1 MDWRELYKQKV
12 ISASEAGEKIK
23 NGYRVVI
30 GHAAGEP
37 RAVIDA
43 MVRDSDKFSNIEI
56 VHMIGMGTGEY
67 VKKEK
72 EFNFKHNSLFAGPST
87 RNAIADGRADFTPC
101 FFSEIPKLFREEYLK
116 VNVAI
121 IQISIPDEHGFCS
134 FGVSND
140 YTKPAAECADIV
152 IAEINPNMPRTL
164 GDSFIHV
171 RDIDYIVEVNYP
183 LMEMK
188 PSEIGKVE
196 KAIGKNCAE
205 LIEDGS
211 TLQLGIGSIP
221 DAVLLFLKDKKDLG
235 IHSEMISDGVLELVE
250 SGVINNKKKTL
261 HKDKMVASFF
271 MGTKKFYNFI
281 DNNPM
286 IEMHPV
292 DYVNDPYIIGKND
305 NMVSINSCIQI
316 DLMGQVAAESMGLK
330 QFSGVGGQVD
340 FVRGANISS
349 GGKSIIAMPSTAAKG
364 TISRIVTFLEEGTA
378 VTTSR
383 NDVHYVVTEYGIAG
397 LKGKSLK
404 ERARALINI
413 AHPNFRAQLIKEW
426 EKRFNKQFNY
436 FIYHKIHK

>member
-1 MDWRELYKQKV
+1 MDWRELYKEKV
-12 ISASEAGEKIK
+12 VSASEAADKIK

-37 RAVIDA
+37 KEVIDA

-56 VHMIGMGTGEY
+56 VHMIGMGTGGY
-67 VKKEK
+67 VKEEK
-72 EFNFKHNSLFAGPST
+72 EFNFKHNSLFAGSST
-87 RNAIADGRADFTPC
+87 RDAIADGRADFTPC

-171 RDIDYIVEVNYP
+171 KDIDYIVEVNYP
-183 LMEMK
+183 LIEIK
-188 PSEIGKVE
+188 PSKIGEVE

-261 HKDKMVASFF
+261 HKDKMIVTFF

-364 TISRIVTFLEEGTA
+364 TISRIVPFLEEGTA

-383 NDVHYVVTEYGIAG
+383 NDVHYVITEYGIAG

-426 EKRFNKQFNY
+426 EKRFNKQFDY

>member
-12 ISASEAGEKIK
+12 ISASEAAEKIK

-43 MVRDSDKFSNIEI
+43 MVGDSDKFSNIEI
-56 VHMIGMGTGEY
+56 VHMIGMGTGGY
-67 VKKEK
+67 VKEEK
-72 EFNFKHNSLFAGPST
+72 EFNFRHNSLFAGPST

-183 LMEMK
+183 LMEIK
-188 PSEIGKVE
+188 PSEIGEVE

-261 HKDKMVASFF
+261 HKDKMVVSFF

-364 TISRIVTFLEEGTA
+364 TISRIVPFLEEGTA

-383 NDVHYVVTEYGIAG
+383 NDVHYVITEYGIAG

-426 EKRFNKQFNY
+426 EKRFNKQFDY

>member
-1 MDWRELYKQKV
+1 MDWRELYKEKV
-12 ISASEAGEKIK
+12 ISESEAADKIK

-37 RAVIDA
+37 KAVIDA

-56 VHMIGMGTGEY
+56 VHMIGIGTGGY
-67 VKKEK
+67 VKEEK
-72 EFNFKHNSLFAGPST
+72 EFNFKHNSLFAGSST
-87 RNAIADGRADFTPC
+87 RNAIVDGRADFTPC

-121 IQISIPDEHGFCS
+121 IQISTPDEHGFCS

-171 RDIDYIVEVNYP
+171 KNIEYIVEVNYP
-183 LMEMK
+183 LMEIK
-188 PSEIGKVE
+188 PSEIGEVE

-261 HKDKMVASFF
+261 HKDKMVVSFF

-292 DYVNDPYIIGKND
+292 DYVNDPCIIGKND

-340 FVRGANISS
+340 FVRGANISN

-364 TISRIVTFLEEGTA
+364 TISRIVPFLEEGTA

-383 NDVHYVVTEYGIAG
+383 NDVHYVITEYGIAG

-426 EKRFNKQFNY
+426 EKRFNKQFDY

>member
-1 MDWRELYKQKV
+1 MDWRELYKEKV
-12 ISASEAGEKIK
+12 ISASEAADKIK

-37 RAVIDA
+37 KAVIDA

-56 VHMIGMGTGEY
+56 VHMIGMGTGGY
-67 VKKEK
+67 VKEEK
-72 EFNFKHNSLFAGPST
+72 EFNFRHNSLFAGSST

-121 IQISIPDEHGFCS
+121 IQISTPDEHGFCS

-171 RDIDYIVEVNYP
+171 KDIDHIVEANYP
-183 LMEMK
+183 LIEIK
-188 PSEIGKVE
+188 PSEIGEVE

-261 HKDKMVASFF
+261 HKDKMVVTFF

-292 DYVNDPYIIGKND
+292 DYVNDPCIIGKND

-364 TISRIVTFLEEGTA
+364 TISRIVPFLEEGTA

-383 NDVHYVVTEYGIAG
+383 NDVQYVITEYGIAG

-426 EKRFNKQFNY
+426 EKRFNKQFDY